1 MITIDRLVLDIDGMD
16 EPRARRL
23 AMLAAEQVAETLA
36 GAGAPDS
43 GITLD
48 RIAVSLPATGAADA
62 DIAAAIAA
70 AIRARIS

>member
-23 AMLAAEQVAETLA
+23 AMLAAELVAETLA
-36 GAGAPDS
+36 GAPES
-43 GITLD
+43 GISLD

-70 AIRARIS
+70 AIRARIG